1 LLATVR
7 KDLSRWRQDIVGI
20 LLWMSIPLLIGG
32 LITSMMDGGGGA
44 KPHGVLL
51 LADQD
56 ESFISGLIAGA
67 YGQGELGELISVEK
81 VSFEEGSR
89 RIDAG
94 NASGFLVIPA
104 GFGNAFLES
113 EPVTLTLRTNPAQT
127 ILPGII
133 RDVTEIL
140 LDSGFYLHE
149 LFAPEI
155 STIRNL
161 VEDGS
166 RPDDLLVAAISVA
179 INAKIEAASSQLMP
193 LALDLEIVEP
203 PPSDAPSYPFAL
215 LFLPGIILMAL
226 MISANGLASDFW
238 IERAQGT
245 LRRVIIAP
253 GQMAGFLVGKC
264 LAAGIVMTAVG
275 GVTLVVGFLYRG
287 ITFTRL
293 PSALGWIA
301 VSGIALFS
309 WFGVLQMAAGTQR
322 AATVVTSMFL
332 FPLLMAGGSFFPLAA
347 LPDWIAAIGRKT
359 PNGFVADRLT
369 TEIIA
374 DAAWAIDGQSWLI
387 VAAIAMTG
395 LGACFLR
402 LRSGFAR
409 G

>member
-245 LRRVIIAP
+245 LRRLIIAP

>member
-1 LLATVR
+1 MLATVR

>member
-332 FPLLMAGGSFFPLAA
+332 FPLLMAGGSFFPLTA

>member
-1 LLATVR
+1 MLATVR

-245 LRRVIIAP
+245 LRRLIIAP